1 MKTIKQIALTV
12 LILGV
17 GCAWAETAPKLPNI
31 GYLYPAGAQQGTT
44 IQITVGGRNLRGVKE
59 IYVSG
64 DGVKASVVTYQGRLK
79 SLNQQQRDEL
89 NSRLRQ
95 LRQKFAPP
103 GQQRRVTP
111 PAPNSSA
118 PKTDPNAVTTPTEPV
133 RLPDHPMLRN
143 LDKLSAEGL
152 QKVVD
157 EFIRPNLN
165 QINPQIAETV
175 VIEITVAPDAAPG
188 DRQIRLGTSNGL
200 TNPMLFEI
208 GTLPE
213 IREPD
218 YADPGKP
225 VITRLTVPSVINGQ
239 ILPGE
244 VDRFRFAGKQGQ
256 HLVIETHARRLI
268 PYLGDAV
275 PGWFQATLSLAD
287 ANGDEVAFADD
298 FRFDPDPVLY
308 YQIPRD
314 GDYIL
319 TINDAIYRGRE
330 DFVYRIAVAQQPFV
344 TSIFPLGGPADKP
357 LTATAHGWNL
367 SEKQISLDTRPAGP
381 AIRTHQFQQDGLC
394 SNPVLY
400 ALDTLPE
407 IDENEDNNTSDQAR
421 KIDLPRIING
431 RIARP
436 GDMDVFRFE
445 GKAGQKIV
453 IEVLARRLHSPLDS
467 LIRLKDAN
475 GKTLAWND
483 DCEDKESG
491 LMTHY
496 ADSYL
501 TFTLPEDGAYD
512 VCLTDSQSHGGTDY
526 GYRLRISPPRPDFSV
541 YVDPASLTIPAGRSV
556 PVNVHVF
563 RRDGFDGEVE
573 LTLKNAPKG
582 FVLNGGPVLAGQN
595 EMSMTLTAPANAP
608 ARAIPLQFQAR
619 AQIDG
624 KPVTR
629 SVTACQDMMQA
640 FIYRHY
646 VPSQDFV
653 VTVTGT
659 RRTSRPAPQAA
670 KPSNPSDI

>member
-1 MKTIKQIALTV
+1 MRKLTQITVTV
-12 LILGV
+12 LILGASSV
-17 GCAWAETAPKLPNI
+17 WAETAPKLPNI

-44 IQITVGGRNLRGVKE
+44 VQITVGGRNLRGVKE

-64 DGVKASVVTYQGRLK
+64 DGVKASVVAYQGRLK

-103 GQQRRVTP
+103 GQQRRLTP
-111 PAPNSSA
+111 PAPNSTA
-118 PKTDPNAVTTPTEPV
+118 PKTDPNAVLTPTEPV
-133 RLPDHPMLRN
+133 KLPDHPLLRN

-152 QKVVD
+152 QKVVE
-157 EFIRPNLN
+157 EFLRPNLN

-188 DRQIRLGTSNGL
+188 DRQIRLATASGL
-200 TNPMLFEI
+200 SNPMLFEI

-225 VITRLTVPSVINGQ
+225 VITRLTVPAVINGQ

-244 VDRFRFAGKQGQ
+244 VDRFRFAGKEGQ
-256 HLVIETHARRLI
+256 HLVIQTHARRLI

-287 ANGDEVAFADD
+287 AQDREVAFADD

-330 DFVYRIAVAQQPFV
+330 DFVYRITVAQQPFV
-344 TSIFPLGGPADKP
+344 TSFFPLGGPADIP
-357 LTATAHGWNL
+357 LIATAHGWNL
-367 SEKQISLDTRPAGP
+367 SEKQITLDTSSNGP
-381 AIRTHQFQQDGLC
+381 AIRTFQFQQDGLC
-394 SNPVLY
+394 SNTLLY
-400 ALDTLPE
+400 AVDTLPE
-407 IDENEDNNTSDQAR
+407 IEENEDNNTTAAAQ

-431 RIARP
+431 RISQP
-436 GDMDVFRFE
+436 GDIDVFGFE
-445 GKAGQKIV
+445 GKSGQQIV
-453 IEVLARRLHSPLDS
+453 IEVLGRRLNSPLDS
-467 LIRLKDAN
+467 LIRLKDAH

-501 TFTLPEDGAYD
+501 TFTLPEDGAYQ
-512 VCLTDSQSHGGTDY
+512 VCLTDSQSHGGPDY

-541 YVDPASLTIPAGRSV
+541 FVDPASLTIPAGRSA
-556 PVNVHVF
+556 PVNVHIF
-563 RRDGFDGEVE
+563 RRDGFDGQVE
-573 LTLKNAPKG
+573 LTLKNAPRG
-582 FVLNGGPVLAGQN
+582 FVLSGGPVPAGQN
-595 EMSMTLTAPANAP
+595 DISMTLTAPANAP
-608 ARAIPLQFQAR
+608 ARAIALQFQAR

-624 KPVTR
+624 EPVTR
-629 SVTACQDMMQA
+629 PVTACQDMMQA

-646 VPSQDFV
+646 VPAQDFV

-659 RRTSRPAPQAA
+659 RRTTRPAPQAA
-670 KPSNPSDI
+670 KPSSPTL